1 MPEACNRLRPDG
13 IHPAMDDDRS
23 LVEATLARAPGAFE
37 RLLLKHQKLV
47 WHLVERLVRHPED
60 TRELSQEVFLRVY
73 QKLDQ
78 YRFESSLATW
88 IGRIAFSI
96 ATRHMQRKRLPIDEG
111 LADGSDD
118 HDALAQIS
126 DDFDLAQTF
135 ADAELMHCVAREM
148 DALPPMQRALISLYH
163 LDELGISEIA
173 SITGQPE
180 GTVKNSLFRARRRLR
195 ERLEQAM
202 GVAA

>member
-1 MPEACNRLRPDG
+1 
-13 IHPAMDDDRS
+13 MDDDRS

-37 RLLLKHQKLV
+37 RLLRQHQKLV
-47 WHLVERLVRHPED
+47 WHLIERLVRHPED
-60 TRELSQEVFLRVY
+60 TRELSQEVFLRVH
-73 QKLDQ
+73 QKLGQ

-88 IGRIAFSI
+88 IGRIAFSV
-96 ATRHMQRKRLPIDEG
+96 ASRHLQRKRLPIDEG
-111 LADGSDD
+111 NAGGEDEEDT
-118 HDALAQIS
+118 LAQVS
-126 DDFDLAQTF
+126 DGFDLAEAF
-135 ADAELMHCVAREM
+135 ADAELMQRVACEL

-163 LDELGISEIA
+163 LDELGIGEIA

>member
-1 MPEACNRLRPDG
+1 
-13 IHPAMDDDRS
+13 MDDDRS

-37 RLLLKHQKLV
+37 
-47 WHLVERLVRHPED
+47 
-60 TRELSQEVFLRVY
+60 
-73 QKLDQ
+73 
-78 YRFESSLATW
+78 SSLATW
-88 IGRIAFSI
+88 IGRIAFSV
-96 ATRHMQRKRLPIDEG
+96 ATRHLQRKRLPID
-111 LADGSDD
+111 DGFAGGEDE
-118 HDALAQIS
+118 HDALAQVS
-126 DDFDLAQTF
+126 DGFDLAEAF
-135 ADAELMHCVAREM
+135 ADAELMHCVAREL

-163 LDELGISEIA
+163 LDELGIGEIA